1 MSSLPELYY
10 TQANLLLEKAWK
22 ESQSVLTQ
30 ATPYLGKCIAS
41 GGVVHTFGSGH
52 SEMVSREVIGRA
64 GGLACVS
71 GIVDPTEGFIENLAG
86 YGTKLAERYDRRHEL
101 RAGEVIIVISNSGRN
116 ASPIDVALYAKKKG
130 LTVIVITSVAMS
142 KQSTSCHE
150 SGKRLFEVAD
160 YVLDNQGVL
169 GDALVDLGDGI
180 KGGPTSTF
188 IGSSQINWL
197 ILAALEWLK
206 ANGHTMPI
214 LRSQN
219 LPGAIEQNRILASRY
234 KGRISM
240 QLA

>member
-1 MSSLPELYY
+1 
-10 TQANLLLEKAWK
+10 
-22 ESQSVLTQ
+22 
-30 ATPYLGKCIAS
+30 
-41 GGVVHTFGSGH
+41 
-52 SEMVSREVIGRA
+52 
-64 GGLACVS
+64 
-71 GIVDPTEGFIENLAG
+71 
-86 YGTKLAERYDRRHEL
+86 
-101 RAGEVIIVISNSGRN
+101 
-116 ASPIDVALYAKKKG
+116 
-130 LTVIVITSVAMS
+130 
-142 KQSTSCHE
+142 
-150 SGKRLFEVAD
+150 
-160 YVLDNQGVL
+160 L